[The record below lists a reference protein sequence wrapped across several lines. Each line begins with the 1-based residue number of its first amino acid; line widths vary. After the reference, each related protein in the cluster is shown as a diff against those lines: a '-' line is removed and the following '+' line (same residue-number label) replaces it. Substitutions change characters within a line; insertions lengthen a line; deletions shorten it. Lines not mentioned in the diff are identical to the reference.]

1 MVLAKKDLHI
11 GRNIFLEKCVY
22 VKRDGG
28 PTVVI
33 VFKKST
39 ETLSFTNEVSKQS
52 AQMNLV

>member
-33 VFKKST
+33 VFKINLKALKHYPS
-39 ETLSFTNEVSKQS
+39 
-52 AQMNLV
+52 QMK